1 MSTTLASRLT
11 WVREYLAGRCTAAE
25 AAAHCHISLCQFRR
39 WSRRYRVAGPAGLQH
54 RLAGRPSNHR
64 ADARLK
70 ARALTLYDRHYFDCG
85 PTLASEL
92 LAERHQLAV
101 HPETLR
107 RWLRASHFGQ
117 RSRKRRPHRQRRERK
132 PAFGQMLQLDGSPH
146 RWFGNSSSCL
156 LNLIDDASSLNLCLF
171 DHAETVRAA
180 CLLLWA

>member
-1 MSTTLASRLT
+1 MSTTLALRLT
-11 WVREYLAGRCTAAE
+11 WVREYLAGRCIAAE

-70 ARALTLYDRHYFDCG
+70 ARALTLHDRHYFDCG

-92 LAERHQLAV
+92 LAGRLQLAV

-107 RWLRASHFGQ
+107 LALRPALAQTASAVNANPP
-117 RSRKRRPHRQRRERK
+117 SAKC
-132 PAFGQMLQLDGSPH
+132 S
-146 RWFGNSSSCL
+146 NS
-156 LNLIDDASSLNLCLF
+156 
-171 DHAETVRAA
+171 TVRPTAGSATPPPA
-180 CLLLWA
+180 C